1 MSQTTIHLKEFQA
14 HYEVAAQRYRRQNVL
29 ACFIPLALGGLCLL
43 SFYLGTELL
52 EAYFGER
59 GIVRSVPQSVERPAT
74 FLDGVLYLLFLVLA
88 FGLQFLYMGRLGR
101 NPYLKCPL
109 CRRFLHTHIHADL
122 MQTGMCPYCRQMI
135 LQGKLSSEKEAR
147 AYYEQKPLAD
157 KRQQV
162 IDLKKAARTALWSA
176 VFILPLA
183 VPVYLWIK
191 PLEQVMGAGAA
202 IRYAGGIV
210 TLAVLMLP
218 LAWCFWYGSRRM
230 EQQLNSAQSQPK
242 GDHG

>member
-1 MSQTTIHLKEFQA
+1 M
-14 HYEVAAQRYRRQNVL
+14 
-29 ACFIPLALGGLCLL
+29 L

-59 GIVRSVPQSVERPAT
+59 GIVRSVPQSGERPAT
-74 FLDGVLYLLFLVLA
+74 ILDGVLYLLFYVLA
-88 FGLQFLYMGRLGR
+88 FGLQFLYVERLGR

-109 CRRFLHTHIHADL
+109 CRKFLHTHIHADL

-135 LQGKLSSEKEAR
+135 LHGKLSSEKEAR

-157 KRQQV
+157 KRQKV

-176 VFILPLA
+176 VFILSLA

-230 EQQLNSAQSQPK
+230 EKQLNSAQSQPE
-242 GDHG
+242 GHDG

>member
-1 MSQTTIHLKEFQA
+1 
-14 HYEVAAQRYRRQNVL
+14 
-29 ACFIPLALGGLCLL
+29 
-43 SFYLGTELL
+43 
-52 EAYFGER
+52 
-59 GIVRSVPQSVERPAT
+59 
-74 FLDGVLYLLFLVLA
+74 
-88 FGLQFLYMGRLGR
+88 
-101 NPYLKCPL
+101 
-109 CRRFLHTHIHADL
+109 
-122 MQTGMCPYCRQMI
+122 MI

-157 KRQQV
+157 KRQKV

-176 VFILPLA
+176 VFILSLA

-230 EQQLNSAQSQPK
+230 EKQLNSAQSQPE
-242 GDHG
+242 GHDG